1 MLAKFERYLTPNTRM
16 ANIPVAMN
24 LKADTYYN
32 NISNINNKGVQQRL
46 NVQPDEIL
54 TSKNVERVGFS
65 TKGGRD
71 YQMMGDWSYICT
83 SAAHNRKARVY
94 QAEINHMQSTPYFRR
109 GSYVVQMENT
119 GFTRSNAM
127 LWARCSAD
135 PYHRFGDKN
144 EIAFTNISTAFN
156 YARTLGCEID
166 VIYPHERYHEQKAYA
181 DNFLF
186 QKETLSDVE
195 DLDEVC
201 FENLE
206 KKLL

>member
-1 MLAKFERYLTPNTRM
+1 MIGKFERYFTPSVRL
-16 ANIPVAMN
+16 ANIP
-24 LKADTYYN
+24 LPQ
-32 NISNINNKGVQQRL
+32 NIKGDMIINASSSKGNGVTQRL

-54 TSKNVERVGFS
+54 LSKNTERVGFHV
-65 TKGGRD
+65 KAGRD
-71 YQMMGDWSYICT
+71 YNFMGDWSYLCT
-83 SAAHNRKARVY
+83 SSVHGRKARIY
-94 QAEINHMQSTPYFRR
+94 QAEINHMQSTPYIRR
-109 GSYVVQMENT
+109 GSFVLQMENT

-135 PYHRFGDKN
+135 PWHRYGDKN
-144 EIAFTNISTAFN
+144 EICFTNISSAYH
-156 YARTLGCEID
+156 YARSLGCEID

-186 QKETLSDVE
+186 QKETLNDIE

-201 FENLE
+201 IENLE